1 MIIVYIDNK
10 GENMKIVLTQTQIS
24 AIMRAFELFL
34 PDSNDFD
41 SYNQYVRLCR
51 KFRVKI
57 MIDRKAVKYIYNPYT
72 EE

>member
-1 MIIVYIDNK
+1 
-10 GENMKIVLTQTQIS
+10 MKIVLTQTQIR
-24 AIMRAFELFL
+24 AIIRAFELFL

>member
-1 MIIVYIDNK
+1 
-10 GENMKIVLTQTQIS
+10 MKIVLTQTQIR

-57 MIDRKAVKYIYNPYT
+57 MINKKDVKYIYSPYT
-72 EE
+72 YREE

>member
-1 MIIVYIDNK
+1 
-10 GENMKIVLTQTQIS
+10 MKIVLTQTQIR

-51 KFRVKI
+51 KFRVYTI
-57 MIDRKAVKYIYNPYT
+57 LDRKDVRRVREPPGLEWK
-72 EE
+72 

>member
-1 MIIVYIDNK
+1 
-10 GENMKIVLTQTQIS
+10 MKIVLTQTQIR

-41 SYNQYVRLCR
+41 SYNQYLRLCR

-57 MIDRKAVKYIYNPYT
+57 MINRKDVKYIYSPYT
-72 EE
+72 YREE

>member
-1 MIIVYIDNK
+1 
-10 GENMKIVLTQTQIS
+10 MKIVLTQTQIR

-41 SYNQYVRLCR
+41 SYNQYLRLCR

-57 MIDRKAVKYIYNPYT
+57 MINRKDVKYIYNPYR